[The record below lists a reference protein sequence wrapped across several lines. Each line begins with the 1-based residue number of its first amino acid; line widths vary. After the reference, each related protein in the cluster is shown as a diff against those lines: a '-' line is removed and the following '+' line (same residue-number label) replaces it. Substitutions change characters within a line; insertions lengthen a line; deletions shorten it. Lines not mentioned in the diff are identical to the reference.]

1 MQFGHPQASDVPP
14 WSGILSLCE
23 SPEQWC
29 GLENVTSHILFWSE
43 RGGISILSHFD
54 DSLKTGMNYPFNRN
68 ALKHTHTH
76 TLVLLQYNSQYNQ
89 WVGPKCI
96 SFVGFLFSS
105 LFLWGWSHCAVW
117 RAGKKK
123 QTLPRLI
130 SFLCLIRMIHSSLH
144 IENLL
149 KTNNAAKIAAQE
161 IRKTNTRGTWE
172 SGWAGLNPTACC
184 ILPIFG
190 SSCLFTATRKTN
202 STFYDITKGCTAFRA
217 SVWTLCFFL
226 LFVCFSSM
234 CLHVWLHSCSKRLP
248 GFRVQR
254 SGAAH
259 FICTADAANQS
270 QAFFICSESVV
281 FCFFFWGYK

>member
-1 MQFGHPQASDVPP
+1 MHF
-14 WSGILSLCE
+14 I
-23 SPEQWC
+23 C
-29 GLENVTSHILFWSE
+29 GVFVFLPIFMRVITLRCVE
-43 RGGISILSHFD
+43 GGE
-54 DSLKTGMNYPFNRN
+54 
-68 ALKHTHTH
+68 
-76 TLVLLQYNSQYNQ
+76 
-89 WVGPKCI
+89 
-96 SFVGFLFSS
+96 
-105 LFLWGWSHCAVW
+105 
-117 RAGKKK
+117 KK

-270 QAFFICSESVV
+270 QAFFICSESV
-281 FCFFFWGYK
+281 FFFFFLRLQVKAGSSELFPRPTITPCCFAKRESWPRTFKTDCASRLSSSLQQLIGTEPFPAKAINKGGPGSCRSQSREHSLLKQGAQILI